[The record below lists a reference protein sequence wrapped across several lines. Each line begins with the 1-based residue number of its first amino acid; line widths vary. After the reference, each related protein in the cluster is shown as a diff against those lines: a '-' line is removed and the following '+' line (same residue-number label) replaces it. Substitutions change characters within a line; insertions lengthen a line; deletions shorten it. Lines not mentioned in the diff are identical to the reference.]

1 MADLGMGG
9 AQRVASI
16 LINAW
21 AGRGDEVTLLSLGRL
36 DEVSFFPLSER
47 VTVIPLGLQ
56 GRGRGSVSDNVNRL
70 DVLRRKIKE
79 LSPDIVISFMSETNV
94 LVRIATF
101 GLGIPVIVSE
111 RDNPYQSL
119 ITRPWRILRALV
131 YPFVTKLVCQ
141 TKEAKLFFGPCV
153 PSVVIPNPLL
163 VEGTMEKE
171 KEIKENLRVISLGR
185 LVEGKKF
192 DDLIHAFSKVCV
204 TNPNVSL
211 TILGEGPER
220 PALEKLISHL
230 GLAGRV
236 FLPGHD
242 SSPLEQVKRADI
254 FVLSSEGEGFP
265 NALFESMSLGL
276 ACISSDCS
284 PSISEWVV
292 PEKNALVYPVGD
304 VSALVKLLSRV
315 LEDEPLRRA
324 LAEEGKKISQRLSL
338 PSILSQWD
346 EVFRSVSENSACRP

>member
-1 MADLGMGG
+1 MKICFVMADLGMGG

-36 DEVSFFPLSER
+36 DEVSFFPLSDR

-56 GRGRGSVSDNVNRL
+56 GRRRGIVSDNVNRL

-94 LVRIATF
+94 LVRISTF
-101 GLGIPVIVSE
+101 GLGIPVIISE
-111 RDNPYQSL
+111 RDNPHQSL

-131 YPFVTKLVCQ
+131 YPFVTRLVCQ

-163 VEGTMEKE
+163 VDGVMEKE
-171 KEIKENLRVISLGR
+171 KEIKEDLRIISLGR

-242 SSPLEQVKRADI
+242 FSPLEQVKRADI

-292 PEKNALVYPVGD
+292 PDKNALVYPVGD
-304 VSALVKLLSRV
+304 VEALGKAMERLVREADLRFSLSQEARKVQEKLSFPAV
-315 LEDEPLRRA
+315 
-324 LAEEGKKISQRLSL
+324 LAEWDKVFKQSL
-338 PSILSQWD
+338 
-346 EVFRSVSENSACRP
+346 E

>member
-1 MADLGMGG
+1 MGG

-21 AGRGDEVTLLSLGRL
+21 ADRGDEVTLLSLGRL
-36 DEVSFFPLSER
+36 DEVSFFPLCDR
-47 VTVIPLGLQ
+47 VTVVPLGLQ
-56 GRGRGSVSDNVNRL
+56 GRGRGIVSDNVNRL

-94 LVRIATF
+94 LVRISTF

-131 YPFVTKLVCQ
+131 YPFVTRLVCQ

-163 VEGTMEKE
+163 MNGTVGKE
-171 KEIKENLRVISLGR
+171 KETEENLQVISLGR
-185 LVEGKKF
+185 LVKGKRF
-192 DDLIHAFSKVCV
+192 DDLIHAFSKICV
-204 TNPNVSL
+204 TSPQVSL

-220 PALEKLISHL
+220 AALETLIYNL
-230 GLAGRV
+230 GLEGRV

-242 SSPLEQVKRADI
+242 SSPLEQMKKADI

-265 NALFESMSLGL
+265 NALFEAMSLGL

-292 PEKNALVYPVGD
+292 PDKNALVYPVGD
-304 VSALVKLLSRV
+304 VSALVRLLSQV
-315 LEDEPLRRA
+315 LEDAPLRTA
-324 LAEEGKKISQRLSL
+324 LAEEGKKISQKLSL

-346 EVFRSVSENSACRP
+346 EVFAEVSNRHNAKK